1 MVHMRE
7 TRAAAAEIK
16 FLIKPS
22 LAPRILDWARTHLEA
37 DSHGT
42 GPFGDEY
49 DICSLYFDTS
59 DHDVFRRRSSFG
71 RAKYRVRRYGAS
83 DVVFL
88 ERKLRKPGL
97 LIKRR
102 TIAPLAALD
111 QLQAEDVPAGW
122 GGEWFHRRL
131 QVRRLQP
138 VCEVAYHR
146 TARTIETDDG
156 PARMTLDRDLRVAAV
171 SEPRFGSDEAV
182 SFLEDQLIL
191 ELKYRIRLPAIFRR
205 LVEEFALETATA
217 SKYRLSMTTL
227 GFAPERN
234 DRAIVTALN
243 ACEINR
249 EQERVSAAPAF
260 APQALRRVRRSLG
273 GGGNEPRARSGA

>member
-22 LAPRILDWARTHLEA
+22 LAPRILDWARTDLEA

-49 DICSLYFDTS
+49 DISSLYFDTS

-102 TIAPLAALD
+102 TIAP
-111 QLQAEDVPAGW
+111 
-122 GGEWFHRRL
+122 
-131 QVRRLQP
+131 
-138 VCEVAYHR
+138 
-146 TARTIETDDG
+146 
-156 PARMTLDRDLRVAAV
+156 
-171 SEPRFGSDEAV
+171 
-182 SFLEDQLIL
+182 
-191 ELKYRIRLPAIFRR
+191 
-205 LVEEFALETATA
+205 
-217 SKYRLSMTTL
+217 
-227 GFAPERN
+227 
-234 DRAIVTALN
+234 
-243 ACEINR
+243 
-249 EQERVSAAPAF
+249 
-260 APQALRRVRRSLG
+260 
-273 GGGNEPRARSGA
+273 

>member
-1 MVHMRE
+1 MVHTRE

-16 FLIKPS
+16 FLISPT
-22 LAPRILDWARTHLEA
+22 LAPRLLDWARTHLEA

-49 DICSLYFDTS
+49 DISSLYFDTS
-59 DHDVFRRRSSFG
+59 HYDVFRRRSSFG
-71 RAKYRVRRYGAS
+71 RAKYRIRRYGAS

-102 TIAPLAALD
+102 TMAPLAALD
-111 QLQAEDVPAGW
+111 LLQAEDGPAGW
-122 GGEWFHRRL
+122 GGEWFRRRL

-146 TARTIETDDG
+146 TARTIETDEG
-156 PARMTLDRDLRVAAV
+156 LARMTLDRNLRVAAAT
-171 SEPRFGSDEAV
+171 EARFGSDGAV
-182 SFLEDQLIL
+182 SFLEDQLVL
-191 ELKYRIRLPAIFRR
+191 ELKYRTRLPAIFRG
-205 LVEEFALETATA
+205 LVEGFALETATA

-227 GFAPERN
+227 GHAPETS
-234 DRAIVTALN
+234 DRAVMPALS
-243 ACEINR
+243 ACECITGGR
-249 EQERVSAAPAF
+249 E
-260 APQALRRVRRSLG
+260 
-273 GGGNEPRARSGA
+273 